1 MSAMMYGRN
10 INNQNYLI
18 DYKFP
23 ETIYEVIKIL
33 ELENYLTSGEILE
46 RNRLL

>member
-1 MSAMMYGRN
+1 MMYGRN

-23 ETIYEVIKIL
+23 EIIYEVIKIL
-33 ELENYLTSGEILE
+33 ELENYLTPGEILE